1 VGRLDGWSSLNCAI
15 EKGDVIEHYSD
26 PMLPLQ
32 LRMFAEQIY
41 GTGPGGQSGSAM
53 LQLQM
58 MAEGGGVHTAN
69 IDASRFM

>member
-1 VGRLDGWSSLNCAI
+1 VPCHSADTCPAEVLRHRNAANS
-15 EKGDVIEHYSD
+15 
-26 PMLPLQ
+26 Q
-32 LRMFAEQIY
+32 QRMFAEQIS

-53 LQLQM
+53 LQLQT